1 VDDCRTLIEGVLSYV
16 FMTTVA
22 GSYNLAVSVNGI
34 AVTVPTD
41 FAATLVS
48 PDVVYALTSQAYGAG
63 LRKGTV
69 GETAEFRIRPRD
81 KYGRIPEPSPGTFY
95 RHPLS

>member
-1 VDDCRTLIEGVLSYV
+1 MRL
-16 FMTTVA
+16 
-22 GSYNLAVSVNGI
+22 YNLAVSVNGI
-34 AVTVPTD
+34 AVTVPTVL
-41 FAATLVS
+41 AATRVT

-81 KYGRIPEPSPGTFY
+81 KYGNVRLTG
-95 RHPLS
+95 RVVQVDLRLSLA